1 MKKLLPLIIL
11 FFFTINVMM
20 LSAETSDDSV
30 TDFFNQEESDSSE
43 PDTADHQMMDEEEE
57 LEDEPQLLNN
67 ETPNIFGLIMR
78 IVVVLA
84 LIIGLIYILLKLFN
98 RTKQFNKQGEVLVNL
113 GGISLGTNK
122 SVQMLK
128 VGEKI
133 YLIGVGDNV
142 SILTEVTD
150 EDIKH
155 QMLEKHQA
163 PSLKVNSLFDQLNIK
178 KEKIKTDDQ
187 QSEAKVNDNFAS
199 LFKGELDAMK
209 EKREEIRAKYKEEE

>member
-1 MKKLLPLIIL
+1 MKKLLPLTIL
-11 FFFTINVMM
+11 FFLTLNVMM

-30 TDFFNQEESDSSE
+30 TDFFDQEQTDSPE
-43 PDTADHQMMDEEEE
+43 PNTADQLNNDEEE
-57 LEDEPQLLNN
+57 LEDEPPLLNN
-67 ETPNIFGLIMR
+67 ETPNIFGLIVR
-78 IVVVLA
+78 VVVVLA

-113 GGISLGTNK
+113 GGLSLGTNK

-133 YLIGVGDNV
+133 YLIGVGDDV

-150 EDIKH
+150 EDIKQ
-155 QMLEKHQA
+155 QMLDKHQA
-163 PSLKVNSLFDQLNIK
+163 PPLKVNSLFDQLNIK
-178 KEKIKTDDQ
+178 KEKVETDDQ